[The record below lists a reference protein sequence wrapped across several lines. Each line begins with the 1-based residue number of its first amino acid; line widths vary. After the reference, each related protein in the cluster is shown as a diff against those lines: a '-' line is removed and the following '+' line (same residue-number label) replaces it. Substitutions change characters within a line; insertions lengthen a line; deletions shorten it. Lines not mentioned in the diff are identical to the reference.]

1 MYIHDEETHCFFKHL
16 KQTSGQIPADKK
28 LIVWI
33 GSWDVFTH
41 PCGDSARC
49 FSGDHVTFPAM
60 FAATKTRGNI
70 QIQPLFCRLCCCF
83 QYSLRIWLI
92 RLLSSVL
99 CFKVRSPFYKFRS
112 ASLGGMNVR
121 MLRRREGRGR

>member
-70 QIQPLFCRLCCCF
+70 QIQPLFCPLCCCF

-112 ASLGGMNVR
+112 ASLGEMNVR
-121 MLRRREGRGR
+121 M